1 MIALTGR
8 GNIMTEHTKS
18 KTEPTTQPAGG
29 AALSENPAL
38 AKAEELLRKSAEYL
52 QIVCGPTELGQP
64 TRDYILKQTLTNF
77 DDYFNKGFLHY
88 RKSVA
93 EAEDFAAI
101 EWTGQGSIIEDLMG
115 RKFID
120 CLGGFGVYNMGIRHP
135 KIIAAV
141 KAQLNRMPLSSQE
154 LLDPLRGYLAELLG
168 ELSPGDLQDCF
179 FINNGTDAVEGA
191 LKLARLHTKKTGFIA
206 TTGGFHGKS
215 MGSLSVMGRAVYR
228 KPFEPLL
235 AHIHFVQFGDAR
247 DMERELKKLADLGED
262 IAGVILE
269 PVQGEAGA
277 IVPPDD
283 YLLRVRA
290 LCDQYGVLMILD
302 EVQTGMG
309 RTGRIFACEHWNVV
323 PDILCLGKA
332 LGGGV
337 MPLSCFMSTPKI
349 WKVMEDNPFLHSST
363 FGGNPLACA
372 AGIAAINVMLEES
385 LADQAA
391 EKGAYMLEQLFKL
404 QSKYPAILKNVRGKG
419 LLIGL
424 EFADRF
430 IGYRVAAGLFRRE
443 VLVAGTLL
451 SARTIRIEPALNIAK
466 GLLDQV
472 LDRLDDTL
480 KDIARQLDKEA
491 REKPAK
497 EKEAK
502 ETKPRDAKETATAS
516 KNSADGETRPTG
528 KPEKAAAAESAE
540 DEDASLA
547 RAA

>member
-1 MIALTGR
+1 MPEQLKEKI
-8 GNIMTEHTKS
+8 ES
-18 KTEPTTQPAGG
+18 PEEKTVTVRQPAAPGDK
-29 AALSENPAL
+29 SERL
-38 AKAEELLRKSAEYL
+38 QQKSAEYL
-52 QIVCGPTELGQP
+52 DMLCHSKDLS
-64 TRDYILKQTLTNF
+64 RDAKDAILKVTLSNF
-77 DDYFNKGFLHY
+77 DDYFNRGFLHY

-135 KIIAAV
+135 KIV
-141 KAQLNRMPLSSQE
+141 KAVEAQLGRMPLSSQE
-154 LLDPLRGYLAELLG
+154 LLDPLRGFLAELLG
-168 ELSPGDLQDCF
+168 ELAPGDLQDCF

-191 LKLARLHTKKTGFIA
+191 LKLARLYTKKTGFIS

-228 KPFEPLL
+228 KPFQPLL
-235 AHIHFVQFGDAR
+235 EDVYFVDYGDIK
-247 DMERELKKLADLGED
+247 DLERELRKLTDLGED
-262 IAGVILE
+262 IAAIILE

-277 IVPPDD
+277 VVPPDD
-283 YLLRVRA
+283 YLPQVRR
-290 LCDQYGVLMILD
+290 LCDEYGILLILD

-309 RTGRIFACEHWNVV
+309 RTGKIFACEHWDIV

-372 AGIAAINVMLEES
+372 AGIAAINVMLEED
-385 LADQAA
+385 LAQQAA
-391 EKGAYMLEQLFKL
+391 EKGAYLMKHLRALQALYADFFKV
-404 QSKYPAILKNVRGKG
+404 VRGKG

-424 EFADRF
+424 EFSDRF
-430 IGYRVAAGLFRRE
+430 IGYRVAAGLFKRG

-451 SARTIRIEPALNIAK
+451 SARTIRIEPALNISYE
-466 GLLDQV
+466 LLDQM
-472 LDRLDDTL
+472 LEKLSDTL
-480 KDIARQLDKEA
+480 KEIDKQLEKEA
-491 REKPAK
+491 REKASK

-502 ETKPRDAKETATAS
+502 EREAKE
-516 KNSADGETRPTG
+516 KEEKEQKDGKEG
-528 KPEKAAAAESAE
+528 
-540 DEDASLA
+540 
-547 RAA
+547 